1 MLCSYL
7 IVVVDDLSDVAA
19 LLAIAL
25 GEETTFEAM
34 KNEVSNLT
42 WSQLECGASELE
54 LAGDG
59 GPGNEAVVGTQGA

>member
-25 GEETTFEAM
+25 SEETTFEAM
-34 KNEVSNLT
+34 KDEVSNLT
-42 WSQLECGASELE
+42 WSQLERGASELE
-54 LAGDG
+54 FAGDG